1 MADATTTT
9 GIKREK
15 AGKSVVSVT
24 VPAEAAAA
32 AEKMALERLGSRVN
46 VKGFRPGHAPED
58 VVRSK
63 VDPEQLFE
71 ETVRLALRSVLPTI
85 LKEHNLA
92 PIVPPRIEAMSREPL
107 LLHITFIERPPVKI
121 KKPES
126 LVPKKEE
133 VKAKPE
139 DIERVVQSALAEHR
153 TFAGVERPAKKG
165 DRVTAA
171 FTAVD
176 EKGADIAG
184 LRAEAERIVIGESR
198 LLPGFEDQL
207 VGIAPGGEKTFT
219 LTLPEKFQAEH
230 LRNKPAT
237 FTVKIQSVEEVTT
250 PAFDDEF
257 AKKHMD
263 QPSAQAF
270 KDMVASSIK
279 EQEEQFQRM
288 ARERQLLDAI
298 RDAAEADL
306 PDELVDQELRQLVEE
321 WAMRLEQQG
330 KTVEDALKAQG
341 KNAKEMETELRAE
354 AANRWKLR
362 LGIAQLI
369 DDKKIEVSPDEE
381 MASIS
386 DFLDNLTDE
395 ERPEAEARIKA
406 KDSLYDEVSWRAKV
420 DKLIASMLA

>member
-63 VDPEQLFE
+63 IDPEQLFE

-85 LKEHNLA
+85 LREHNLA

-121 KKPES
+121 KKPDA

-153 TFAGVERPAKKG
+153 TFAGVERPTKKG

-171 FTAVD
+171 FSAVD
-176 EKGADIAG
+176 EKGADITG
-184 LRAEAERIVIGESR
+184 LRAEAERIIIGESR

-207 VGIAPGGEKTFT
+207 VSIAPGGEKTFT

-230 LRNKPAT
+230 LRGKKAT

-250 PAFDDEF
+250 PVFDDEF
-257 AKKHMD
+257 AKKHMN

-288 ARERQLLDAI
+288 SRERQLLDAI
-298 RDAAEADL
+298 RDAADADL

-341 KNAKEMETELRAE
+341 KNAKDMETELRAE

-381 MASIS
+381 LAAIS

>member
-1 MADATTTT
+1 MADATTTS
-9 GIKREK
+9 IKREK
-15 AGKSVVSVT
+15 AGKSVVNVT
-24 VPAEAAAA
+24 VTADAAAA
-32 AEKMALERLGSRVN
+32 AEKTALERLGSRVN

-58 VVRSK
+58 VVRAK

-85 LKEHNLA
+85 LKEHNLM
-92 PIVPPRIEAMSREPL
+92 PIVPPRIEAMSREPMVL
-107 LLHITFIERPPVKI
+107 NITFVERPPVKL
-121 KKPES
+121 KKPDS
-126 LVPKKEE
+126 LVPKKED
-133 VKAKPE
+133 VKVDPK

-153 TFAGVERPAKKG
+153 TYAGVERPAKTG

-176 EKGADIAG
+176 EKGADITG
-184 LRAEAERIVIGESR
+184 LRAEAERIIIGESR
-198 LLPGFEDQL
+198 LLPGFEEEL

-237 FTVKIQSVEEVTT
+237 FTVKLQSVEEVTT

-257 AKKHMD
+257 AKKNMN

-270 KDMVASSIK
+270 RDMVETSIK
-279 EQEEQFQRM
+279 EQEAQFQRM

-298 RDAAEADL
+298 RDAAEAEL
-306 PDELVDQELRQLVEE
+306 PDELVEQELRQLVEE
-321 WAMRLEQQG
+321 WAQRLEQQG

-369 DDKKIEVSPDEE
+369 DDKKIDVTPEE
-381 MASIS
+381 EAASIS

-406 KDSLYDEVSWRAKV
+406 KDALYDEVRWRARV
-420 DKLIASMLA
+420 DKLISSMLA